1 MASTMDTNNRPVG
14 YTWLR
19 QEYGLS
25 ASPLSHESYVGGR
38 ASATRTQHGIVQEVF
53 VQSYWPGDNAFEHV
67 VFALKYDHLNL
78 DILRQV
84 FMRLGADQVLQY
96 VERLPNGRYA
106 RQIGYLYEFL
116 TGDTLSLS
124 VSMGGTYIDLL
135 DADIYLVS
143 ARPRRDSRWRIAD
156 NLLGSRHFCPIVRKT
171 PELKELL
178 TREFT
183 RDLQAFRQ
191 QIEPELFQR
200 AVDYLYFKETKSSY
214 DIEREVP
221 TADRE
226 QRFVAA
232 LRNAG
237 QDTVTQVL
245 SETSLTQLQNLI
257 VEPRYAQQG
266 FRRHQNYVGESPPG
280 RPTIVHYVCP
290 PGSMVQDLMQ
300 GLLDCAHKTEG
311 LHPVVRA
318 AMIAFGF
325 VFVHPF
331 EDGNGRIHRYLI
343 HDFLSR
349 DGLVPEGMI
358 LPVSAYMLHHPR
370 EYEGVLESFSKPL
383 RRVVRF
389 ELDDEE
395 TLTIRNPDQVAGYYQ
410 YPDLT
415 AHATYLLHAV
425 EQTISTE
432 LASEILFIR
441 NYDQARE
448 AIREIVDMPDRRL
461 DKLIKLLHQNRGV
474 LSKSKRNLY
483 RELDDDELKR
493 IETAYQD
500 AFGQLEFEFAGGSA
514 TQDA

>member
-1 MASTMDTNNRPVG
+1 MDTNNRPVG

-19 QEYGLS
+19 QQYALS
-25 ASPLSHESYVGGR
+25 TSPLTHESYIGGR
-38 ASATRTQHGIVQEVF
+38 ASATRSGHGIVQEVF
-53 VQSYWPGDNAFEHV
+53 VQSYWPGDNPFEHI

-84 FMRLGADQVLQY
+84 FFRLGAHPVLQY

-116 TGDTLSLS
+116 TGETLALS
-124 VSMGGTYIDLL
+124 ISMGGTYIDLL
-135 DADIYLVS
+135 DAEKYLVS
-143 ARPRRDSRWRIAD
+143 AQPRRDSRWRIAD
-156 NLLGSRHFCPIVRKT
+156 NLLGSRDFCPIVRRT
-171 PELKELL
+171 PEIEQLL

-183 RDLQAFRQ
+183 RDLQTFRQ
-191 QIEPELFQR
+191 QIEPELFKR

-221 TADRE
+221 TADRK

-237 QDTVTQVL
+237 RDTIFQVL
-245 SETSLTQLQNLI
+245 SETSLTLLQNLI
-257 VEPRYAQQG
+257 FEPRYAQQG

-280 RPTIVHYVCP
+280 RSTIVHYVCP

-300 GLLDCAHKTEG
+300 GLVACAHKTEG

-318 AMIAFGF
+318 ALVAFGF

-349 DGLVPEGMI
+349 DGLVPEGMV

-370 EYEGVLESFSKPL
+370 EYENVLESFSKPL
-383 RRVVRF
+383 RQVVQF
-389 ELDDEE
+389 DLDEEE
-395 TLTIRNPDQVAGYYQ
+395 TLTILNPEQAAGYYQ

-415 AHATYLLHAV
+415 THASYLLHAV
-425 EQTISTE
+425 EQTIRTE

-441 NYDQARE
+441 NYDHARE
-448 AIREIVDMPDRRL
+448 AIRDIVDMPDRRL

-474 LSKSKRNLY
+474 LSKAKRHLY
-483 RELDDDELKR
+483 QELSDDELR
-493 IETAYQD
+493 NIETAYRM
-500 AFGQLEFEFAGGSA
+500 AFEQQGFEFNDNA
-514 TQDA
+514 TMQQD